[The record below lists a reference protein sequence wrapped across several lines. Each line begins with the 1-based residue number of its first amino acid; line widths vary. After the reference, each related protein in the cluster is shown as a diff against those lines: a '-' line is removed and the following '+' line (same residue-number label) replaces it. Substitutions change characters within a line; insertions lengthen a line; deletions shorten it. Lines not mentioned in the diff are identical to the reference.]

1 MSCCSDNYLMNNICP
16 ECNPMPGAQVGAQL
30 VAALVPLQF
39 CRVQLSWGLHLPGPR
54 GKAQRYLSSFSG
66 HCSRFSVI
74 EQVRI
79 LPFLSFHLFC
89 LFFPHPLAHLRG
101 LGGDK
106 QSARQGHQEAECH
119 HLCFLSLSFPYYYRS
134 MVDSPCC

>member
-1 MSCCSDNYLMNNICP
+1 
-16 ECNPMPGAQVGAQL
+16 MPGAQVGAQL
-30 VAALVPLQF
+30 VAALVPLF
-39 CRVQLSWGLHLPGPR
+39 FSSAEFNFPRVSIFRDHVGRLR
-54 GKAQRYLSSFSG
+54 GTCPLSG

-106 QSARQGHQEAECH
+106 VC
-119 HLCFLSLSFPYYYRS
+119 
-134 MVDSPCC
+134 